1 MRYFILNGEG
11 DTKQS
16 TRESYHYIES
26 QGHRGVMKIL
36 WVFCSG
42 LDLGLGPVA
51 RICLFKSTTYLRLN
65 PSSTANTYFF
75 PLFPNIAVE
84 PGHKSESTFKVT
96 TKQNVLF
103 LQTQS
108 LILLLWQLLQLLS

>member
-1 MRYFILNGEG
+1 M
-11 DTKQS
+11 KQS
-16 TRESYHYIES
+16 TRENYHYIES

-65 PSSTANTYFF
+65 PSSTANT
-75 PLFPNIAVE
+75 
-84 PGHKSESTFKVT
+84 
-96 TKQNVLF
+96 
-103 LQTQS
+103 
-108 LILLLWQLLQLLS
+108 